1 MPNRAIQSL
10 LHETLGE
17 FRGALRRPCRLPH
30 NCRRPEGGEV
40 PISVDSV
47 DCGRFSHFTDMSEY
61 GQYYVKIFSKTDL
74 EPDKH
79 TLRIECDGTKRE
91 KTIDMISVM

>member
-1 MPNRAIQSL
+1 M
-10 LHETLGE
+10 
-17 FRGALRRPCRLPH
+17 
-30 NCRRPEGGEV
+30 
-40 PISVDSV
+40 DSV